1 MGLAWMRINRWSFSA
16 MGVAALWLLLSVIT
30 NHFNLNSLS
39 GVATSASFLAIVAIG
54 QMFVVA
60 SGSGNIDLSIP
71 SVMTISAFVTMIL
84 SRGTDAGLLIAVPA
98 VLAIGIATGAANA
111 FLVVKL
117 RIPAIIA
124 TLAVGYGLDS
134 SALIAN
140 RSLDVY
146 TVSAL
151 LRGVSS
157 AKLVGVPSILVLGVA
172 LVAVAAAIIKK
183 TPYGRG
189 LMATGQNAT
198 AAHLAGVRVGRTI
211 TIAFLTLFVVVPLLN
226 VFAQA
231 FSKGLEAYVAAI
243 GNPDALAAIKLTLIV
258 AAISVGLNLVF
269 GIVAAWAIT
278 KYEFAGKS
286 LLITVMDLPFS
297 VSPVIAGLVF
307 VLLFGAQG
315 YLGPWL
321 QAHDITIIFALPG
334 IVLAT
339 VFVTFPFV
347 ARELIPLMREQGTLE
362 EEAALSLGAS
372 GLRTFFKVTL
382 PNVKWALLYGVL
394 LCNARAMGEFGAVS
408 VVSGHVRGET
418 NTMPLHVEIL
428 YNEYQFMAA
437 FAVASLLALLAL
449 VTLVAKV
456 MLEGRAAKE

>member
-1 MGLAWMRINRWSFSA
+1 
-16 MGVAALWLLLSVIT
+16 
-30 NHFNLNSLS
+30 LNSLS

-211 TIAFLTLFVVVPLLN
+211 TIAFLTSGVLGAFGGALLSAHAGGAFLQMGEPYLLQSVGAVVIGGTLIAGGSATALGTFFGSILL
-226 VFAQA
+226 VLIVTTMQV
-231 FSKGLEAYVAAI
+231 SGWSPGMQQVVQGAI
-243 GNPDALAAIKLTLIV
+243 VIAILAA
-258 AAISVGLNLVF
+258 AGGGF
-269 GIVAAWAIT
+269 G
-278 KYEFAGKS
+278 
-286 LLITVMDLPFS
+286 
-297 VSPVIAGLVF
+297 
-307 VLLFGAQG
+307 
-315 YLGPWL
+315 
-321 QAHDITIIFALPG
+321 
-334 IVLAT
+334 
-339 VFVTFPFV
+339 
-347 ARELIPLMREQGTLE
+347 R
-362 EEAALSLGAS
+362 
-372 GLRTFFKVTL
+372 
-382 PNVKWALLYGVL
+382 
-394 LCNARAMGEFGAVS
+394 
-408 VVSGHVRGET
+408 
-418 NTMPLHVEIL
+418 
-428 YNEYQFMAA
+428 
-437 FAVASLLALLAL
+437 
-449 VTLVAKV
+449 
-456 MLEGRAAKE
+456 RAA

>member
-1 MGLAWMRINRWSFSA
+1 MSDQPFALPGYPSRTGYPAGIRAFRTPSMVLRQVKPASDARADPTPMRW
-16 MGVAALWLLLSVIT
+16 
-30 NHFNLNSLS
+30 
-39 GVATSASFLAIVAIG
+39 
-54 QMFVVA
+54 
-60 SGSGNIDLSIP
+60 
-71 SVMTISAFVTMIL
+71 
-84 SRGTDAGLLIAVPA
+84 
-98 VLAIGIATGAANA
+98 
-111 FLVVKL
+111 
-117 RIPAIIA
+117 AII
-124 TLAVGYGLDS
+124 G
-134 SALIAN
+134 
-140 RSLDVY
+140 
-146 TVSAL
+146 
-151 LRGVSS
+151 
-157 AKLVGVPSILVLGVA
+157 
-172 LVAVAAAIIKK
+172 
-183 TPYGRG
+183 
-189 LMATGQNAT
+189 
-198 AAHLAGVRVGRTI
+198 I
-211 TIAFLTLFVVVPLLN
+211 TIAFLTIFVVVPLLN

-243 GNPDALAAIKLTLIV
+243 SNPDALAAIQLTLIV

-278 KYEFAGKS
+278 KYDFAGKS
-286 LLITVMDLPFS
+286 LLITVM
-297 VSPVIAGLVF
+297 AGLVF

-321 QAHDITIIFALPG
+321 QAHDIKIIFALPG

-347 ARELIPLMREQGTLE
+347 ARELIPLMREQGTQD